1 MKQGIYLPICI
12 LIMSVLACSL
22 PGSAPAEP
30 TINPLPPTPSLPIPI
45 NPTPQN
51 TGGNVEPS
59 PTTPPSSSIREEF
72 DGKISPGI
80 GWTWLRND
88 PSNWSLSTT
97 PGWLRINLSTAGYLS
112 GLPTNVLTTSA
123 PQGDFDIRTSVK
135 FSPSQNF
142 EFAGLIVLFDE
153 KSVLQAGRA
162 YCDLGNCP
170 GSGFYFD
177 NLQNGSAV
185 GGNSGTAGSS
195 SVSQIRVVRQG
206 NTYTA
211 YYQTD
216 GVNWVVI
223 GSHTVDRQ
231 PVSIGL
237 IAAQA
242 PAAGVFAEFD
252 YIEIN
257 QP

>member
-1 MKQGIYLPICI
+1 MKTKLYLAFIVV
-12 LIMSVLACSL
+12 LLSTLACGFPSA
-22 PGSAPAEP
+22 APANP
-30 TINPLPPTPSLPIPI
+30 TMESLPPTPNLPFSSSPV
-45 NPTPQN
+45 PQN
-51 TGGNVEPS
+51 Q
-59 PTTPPSSSIREEF
+59 PPAAAQFSNTIREEF
-72 DGKISPGI
+72 DGKLSPGI
-80 GWTWLRND
+80 GWTWLRQD
-88 PSNWSLSTT
+88 DANWSLTAS
-97 PGWLRINLSTAGYLS
+97 PGWLRINLSTSSYFS
-112 GLPTNVLTTSA
+112 GLPANVLTTPA

-135 FSPSQNF
+135 FSPLQNF

-153 KSVLQAGRA
+153 KSILQAGRA
-162 YCDLGNCP
+162 YCNLGNCP

-185 GGNSGTAGSS
+185 GGNFGTAGSS
-195 SVSQIRVVRQG
+195 DTSQIRITRQG
-206 NTYTA
+206 NIYTA

-216 GVNWVVI
+216 GVNWVMI
-223 GSHTVDRQ
+223 GSHTVDSQ

-242 PAAGVFAEFD
+242 PAAGPYAEFD